1 MATERWLMLGVQA
14 GGDRQALHGVIRG
27 HALAA
32 ADQAATGGPN
42 DLLERLAADPA
53 FAAVDPDRLQAELD
67 PRRYVGRAPEQV
79 AEFVTEYL
87 DPLVAR
93 ARPHAVKADPAEL
106 RV

>member
-1 MATERWLMLGVQA
+1 MSR
-14 GGDRQALHGVIRG
+14 R

-32 ADQAATGGPN
+32 ADRAAAGADN
-42 DLLERLAADPA
+42 DLLEQLAGDPA
-53 FAAVDPDRLQAELD
+53 FAAVDRDRLRAELD

-79 AEFVTEYL
+79 TEFLTEYL

-93 ARPHAVKADPAEL
+93 ARPLAAVAEAAEL